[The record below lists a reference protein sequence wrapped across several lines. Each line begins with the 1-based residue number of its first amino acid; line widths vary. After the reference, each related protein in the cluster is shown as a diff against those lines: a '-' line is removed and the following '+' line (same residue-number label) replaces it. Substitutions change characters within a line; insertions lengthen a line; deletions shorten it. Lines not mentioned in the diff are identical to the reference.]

1 MSLSLYVRPGWY
13 HKVAVE
19 FLLSHGIATWENL
32 FWSFQATAHVDR
44 KSVEE
49 LLPSMAIDAP
59 IGRVVVEM
67 RRFVRLAGEEV
78 ERVLRRVSVC
88 GLLDTGSLVGSLT
101 AWMLLHRQSKLV
113 ASDFLRSCLKMS
125 SMSSTLGG

>member
-1 MSLSLYVRPGWY
+1 MMG
-13 HKVAVE
+13 VE
-19 FLLSHGIATWENL
+19 SQGNV
-32 FWSFQATAHVDR
+32 WSPVQGCGRVVVESALE
-44 KSVEE
+44 SVEE
-49 LLPSMAIDAP
+49 LLPNMAIDAP

-88 GLLDTGSLVGSLT
+88 GLLDTGSLVGSLA
-101 AWMLLHRQSKLV
+101 AWRLLHRESKLV
-113 ASDFLRSCLKMS
+113 VSDFLRSCLKMS